1 MNIYE
6 KLDEWLREKYDGF
19 STWIQFN
26 AQKHQKDNTS
36 IMSDDAVE
44 VEKFIDGSKKLTVPF
59 QVEMIKTYD
68 LEPCSDTNM
77 NNMKSAMEFIE
88 WMQQQEYESNYPNL
102 GDDIYVDE
110 LMVESDVPEML
121 VNETE
126 YLAKYIIKCKIIYTK
141 G

>member
-6 KLDEWLREKYDGF
+6 KLDEWLRKKYDGF

-26 AQKHQKDNTS
+26 AQKNQKDNTS
-36 IMSDDAVE
+36 MMSDESE
-44 VEKFIDGSKKLTVPF
+44 VIETFIDGSKKLSVPF
-59 QVEMIKTYD
+59 QVEMIKSYGFEQD
-68 LEPCSDTNM
+68 ETNM
-77 NNMKSAMEFIE
+77 SNIKLAMDFID
-88 WMQQQEYESNYPNL
+88 WLKQQEYEGNYPNL